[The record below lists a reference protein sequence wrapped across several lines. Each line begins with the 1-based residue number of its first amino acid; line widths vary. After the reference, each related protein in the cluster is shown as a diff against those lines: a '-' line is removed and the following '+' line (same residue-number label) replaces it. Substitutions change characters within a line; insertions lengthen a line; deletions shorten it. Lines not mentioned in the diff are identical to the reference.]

1 MCWFRIGLGMFGSD
15 VERDITKRSLVAQA
29 CVSGVPFN
37 GFFFWKWK
45 FFCQV
50 LIALAV
56 AASGI
61 RLTIF
66 VDNNIFSY
74 AVTVLWILT
83 VTNAVNF
90 QDNMNGLCPG
100 LGIIC
105 GWFFAWHAGLEG
117 QYLVASLAFL
127 FSGAL
132 FGFFPFNFP
141 KGCVFLGDGGSHV
154 VGFLLSVLA
163 VLPDFYSE
171 ASPYKWLIITPV
183 LVLFIPILLI
193 LLNYKFNH
201 LEKYFLILL
210 TIVFFIATILSL
222 YHLGIEQG
230 FIQESMVCDLKS
242 GSNLLSKE
250 DILKQL
256 QEKSVSCK
264 DVTFK
269 IFGLSLTTYNI
280 LISLLIT
287 IYTTK
292 IYLDYDKN

>member
-1 MCWFRIGLGMFGSD
+1 MAENSKNLLIKLIFSIS
-15 VERDITKRSLVAQA
+15 I
-29 CVSGVPFN
+29 
-37 GFFFWKWK
+37 
-45 FFCQV
+45 
-50 LIALAV
+50 IALVSAFFIEYKL
-56 AASGI
+56 GHQPCN
-61 RLTIF
+61 LC
-66 VDNNIFSY
+66 
-74 AVTVLWILT
+74 ILERI
-83 VTNAVNF
+83 
-90 QDNMNGLCPG
+90 P
-100 LGIIC
+100 
-105 GWFFAWHAGLEG
+105 
-117 QYLVASLAFL
+117 YLLA
-127 FSGAL
+127 
-132 FGFFPFNFP
+132 
-141 KGCVFLGDGGSHV
+141 
-154 VGFLLSVLA
+154 
-163 VLPDFYSE
+163 
-171 ASPYKWLIITPV
+171 
-183 LVLFIPILLI
+183 ILLI

-256 QEKSVSCK
+256 QEKRVSCK